1 MIGAVSRTRAVV
13 TALSVIPVLLVA
25 GCTDDDPKPKFE
37 PTPSSEAPT
46 SRLPEG
52 DDSRSEQAAFVTAY
66 FDTISDALSTGD
78 PAPFLAMSAS
88 SCVNCQA
95 LADNVL
101 TAYAKGGHVEGGSWA
116 ARTPKFEQ
124 SDSIGDIW
132 NVDVQTARERWIGP
146 DGQLVKTVR
155 PSVQHF
161 GVALEPAGQGWKVS
175 ELRVSS

>member
-25 GCTDDDPKPKFE
+25 GCTDDDPKPKLE
-37 PTPSSEAPT
+37 PPPETQSS
-46 SRLPEG
+46 RVPEG
-52 DDSRSEQAAFVTAY
+52 NDPRSEQAAFVTAY
-66 FDTISDALSTGD
+66 FGTISDALSTGD
-78 PAPFLAMSAS
+78 PAPFLAMSSS
-88 SCVNCQA
+88 SCVNCQT

-101 TAYAKGGHVEGGSWA
+101 TAYADGGHVEGGSWT
-116 ARTPKFEQ
+116 ARTPTFEQ
-124 SDSIGDIW
+124 SDSLGDVW
-132 NVDVQTARERWIGP
+132 NVDVQTSRERWIGS

-155 PSVQHF
+155 PSLQHF